1 MKDSKTLYIILII
14 IIFFLIIAFI
24 IFVVLSKSNNKS
36 PPIPPTPP
44 TPPTPSSNSSFT
56 IVRGNDT
63 TGNNIIL
70 SGNISYWI
78 EPNSQNV
85 NVIISPPVDTTSSGI
100 LIISNVSNT
109 NDILVNHTNM
119 VDVYNFTDPYPIPHG
134 KNLIFIYQGNQIQFT
149 PFEA

>member
-1 MKDSKTLYIILII
+1 MKDSWTLYIILII
-14 IIFFLIIAFI
+14 IIFFLIIALI
-24 IFVVLSKSNNKS
+24 IFVVLYISNNKS
-36 PPIPPTPP
+36 PP

-56 IVRGNDT
+56 IVRGDDT
-63 TGNNIIL
+63 NGNNIIL

-78 EPNSQNV
+78 EPTSQNV
-85 NVIISPPVDTTSSGI
+85 NVVISPPVDTTRSGI

-109 NDILVNHTNM
+109 NDILINHTNM

>member
-1 MKDSKTLYIILII
+1 MKDSWTLYIILII
-14 IIFFLIIAFI
+14 IIFFLIIALI
-24 IFVVLSKSNNKS
+24 IFVVLYISNNKS
-36 PPIPPTPP
+36 PPTPP

-56 IVRGNDT
+56 IVRGDDT
-63 TGNNIIL
+63 NGNNIIL

-78 EPNSQNV
+78 EPTSQNV
-85 NVIISPPVDTTSSGI
+85 NVVISPPVDTTRSGI

-109 NDILVNHTNM
+109 NDILINHTNM